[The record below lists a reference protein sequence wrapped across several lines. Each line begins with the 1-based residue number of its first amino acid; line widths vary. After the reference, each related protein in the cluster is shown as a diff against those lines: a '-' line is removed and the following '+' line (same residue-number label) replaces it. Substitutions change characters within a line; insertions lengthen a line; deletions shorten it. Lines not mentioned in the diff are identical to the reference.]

1 MKKTFSL
8 IEQLQQL
15 LGKDRVISNPDEL
28 IVFECDA
35 LTLHKNIPEGVV
47 LPESTEEVS
56 AITKLCSEHKTPFL
70 ARASGTGLSGGA
82 TPVKGGVIIQ
92 LSRMNQ
98 ILEIDY
104 EDEIAVVQPGV
115 INLHLTEAVSSRN
128 YHFAPDPSSEK
139 ACTIGG
145 NVAENAGGP
154 HTLKY
159 GVTTNH
165 VLGMKTVSPTGE
177 IVEIGG
183 RCEDSPGYDLTGLFT
198 GSEGTLGI
206 ITEVTIKLTRNPESI
221 KTLLVVFNSVEDA
234 SISVSNIIAEGII
247 PAAMEL
253 VDQLA
258 ISAVEQHLNVG
269 YPTDAT
275 AVLLIEIDGVAT
287 SLDKEMK
294 RIQQICL
301 SNRAMIAQIAR
312 TDKEREDLWRGRKE
326 TVGALGKITPAY
338 YTNDG
343 VVPRSKLPEIL
354 ADTLRIGNK
363 YGLRIGNICHAGD
376 GNIHPLIL
384 YNPDDKNEVENA
396 IKVSEEIIKKCIELG
411 GSITGEHGV
420 GTEKSEY
427 LGMMFSEEDQEQMK
441 KIRDVFNPDYLLNP
455 DKIFPT
461 QSKRNKINLKKTKK
475 LKGWL

>member
-1 MKKTFSL
+1 MKKTYSL

-15 LGKDRVISNPDEL
+15 LGKDRVISDPDEL

-35 LTLHKNIPEGVV
+35 LTLHKNIPEVVV

-82 TPVKGGVIIQ
+82 TPAKGGVIIQ

-98 ILEIDY
+98 ILKLDY

-165 VLGMKTVSPTGE
+165 VLGMKTVMPTGE
-177 IVEIGG
+177 IVELGG
-183 RCEDSPGYDLTGLFT
+183 HCEDSPGYDLTGLFT
-198 GSEGTLGI
+198 GSEGTFGI
-206 ITEVTIKLTRNPESI
+206 ITEVTVKLTRNPESI
-221 KTLLVVFNSVEDA
+221 KTLLAVFNSTEDA

-253 VDQLA
+253 IDQLA

-269 YPTDAT
+269 YPTDAA
-275 AVLLIEIDGVAT
+275 AVLLIEIDGIAT
-287 SLDKEMK
+287 SLDEEAE
-294 RIQQICL
+294 RIRQICL
-301 SNRAMIAQIAR
+301 SNGAMIAQIAR

-326 TVGALGKITPAY
+326 TVGTLGKITPAY

-343 VVPRSKLPEIL
+343 VVPRSKLPKIL
-354 ADTLRIGNK
+354 TEAFHIGNK
-363 YGLRIGNICHAGD
+363 YGLRVANICHAGD

-396 IKVSEEIIKKCIELG
+396 IKVSKEIIKKCIELG

-427 LGMMFSEEDQEQMK
+427 LGMMFSKEDQEQMK
-441 KIRDVFNPDYLLNP
+441 KIRDVFNSDHLLNP
-455 DKIFPT
+455 GKIFPT
-461 QSKRNKINLKKTKK
+461 QSKRNKINPKRTKK